1 VKRWIAGALVALL
14 SLGALAQGFPER
26 PVRLIVP
33 LPPGGSPD
41 TIARAIAQGLQ
52 GVWAQPVVV
61 ENRTGGG
68 ILVGAELVARAPADG
83 HTLFSATPQVAI
95 AQSMYK
101 KATFNVRRELAPVA
115 LVGLI
120 PNVLVVNPKTPSA
133 SVRELVEL
141 ARAQPGKLNYSSTG
155 AGTSVHLTA
164 ELLKYRAQVNIV
176 HVPYRGAAAA
186 MSALVAGDVD
196 MLVDSLPP
204 SLPHIRAGR
213 ARPLAVTTPERVP
226 QLPDVPTMIEAG
238 FPGFEVWGWSG
249 VATTAGTPAAT
260 IAALETE
267 IRRALADSQVASLYE
282 RVGLTVHFLG
292 AQAFGAFWD
301 AEIEKF
307 ALAVKH
313 SGATVE

>member
-1 VKRWIAGALVALL
+1 
-14 SLGALAQGFPER
+14 
-26 PVRLIVP
+26 
-33 LPPGGSPD
+33 
-41 TIARAIAQGLQ
+41 
-52 GVWAQPVVV
+52 
-61 ENRTGGG
+61 
-68 ILVGAELVARAPADG
+68 
-83 HTLFSATPQVAI
+83 
-95 AQSMYK
+95 
-101 KATFNVRRELAPVA
+101 
-115 LVGLI
+115 
-120 PNVLVVNPKTPSA
+120 
-133 SVRELVEL
+133 
-141 ARAQPGKLNYSSTG
+141 
-155 AGTSVHLTA
+155 
-164 ELLKYRAQVNIV
+164 
-176 HVPYRGAAAA
+176 
-186 MSALVAGDVD
+186 

-267 IRRALADSQVASLYE
+267 IRRALADSQTASRYE
-282 RVGLTVHFLG
+282 RAGLTVHFLG

-307 ALAVKH
+307 ALAVTH